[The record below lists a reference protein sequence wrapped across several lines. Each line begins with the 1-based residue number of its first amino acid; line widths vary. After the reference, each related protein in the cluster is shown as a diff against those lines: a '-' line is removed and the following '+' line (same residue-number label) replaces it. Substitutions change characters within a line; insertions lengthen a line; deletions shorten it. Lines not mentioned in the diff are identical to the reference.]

1 MNIEELGTLIENL
14 KKDDFD
20 ITWVSKDKLIVVLEK
35 IQDTEDVVEQ
45 EVIKKVVVHM
55 NKVATGY
62 IDENGKEF
70 APNYFYKLPENLEYL
85 NGYLPTSEEPIE
97 EVVEDTL
104 EEPIEDVAKEKT
116 AEEEKVADYVVLT
129 EEEEMVAEIKELLKD
144 DNNYDKICEALKT
157 AETKLNTFI
166 KKSNETINKKK
177 TVIFNLAAKKE
188 VLERGVKDT
197 IIMKKIKEIRENKKM
212 IDALKENETNK

>member
-35 IQDTEDVVEQ
+35 IKDTEDDSEI

-70 APNYFYKLPENLEYL
+70 APNDFYKLPEHLENL
-85 NGYLPTSEEPIE
+85 NIYLPEEVNDDSAGDLTDTGTPKKVVEKKGEKKEKPLREEQKKQLKIE
-97 EVVEDTL
+97 EMLKGNDDYKK
-104 EEPIEDVAKEKT
+104 I
-116 AEEEKVADYVVLT
+116 AD
-129 EEEEMVAEIKELLKD
+129 EIKK
-144 DNNYDKICEALKT
+144 
-157 AETKLNTFI
+157 AEKNLNTEI
-166 KKSNETINKKK
+166 TRRK
-177 TVIFNLAAKKE
+177 THIAK
-188 VLERGVKDT
+188 L
-197 IIMKKIKEIRENKKM
+197 KIKAKDKANM
-212 IDALKENETNK
+212 IFGDLYAKGNLK

>member
-1 MNIEELGTLIENL
+1 MNTEELGTLIENL

-70 APNYFYKLPENLEYL
+70 APNDFYKLPEHLENL
-85 NGYLPTSEEPIE
+85 NIYLPEEVNDDSAGDLTDTGTPKKVVEKKGEKKEKPLREEQKKQLKIE
-97 EVVEDTL
+97 EMLKGNDDYKK
-104 EEPIEDVAKEKT
+104 I
-116 AEEEKVADYVVLT
+116 AD
-129 EEEEMVAEIKELLKD
+129 EIKK
-144 DNNYDKICEALKT
+144 
-157 AETKLNTFI
+157 AEKNLNTEI
-166 KKSNETINKKK
+166 TRRK
-177 TVIFNLAAKKE
+177 THIAK
-188 VLERGVKDT
+188 L
-197 IIMKKIKEIRENKKM
+197 KIKAKDKANM
-212 IDALKENETNK
+212 IFGDLYAKGNLK

>member
-70 APNYFYKLPENLEYL
+70 APNDFYKLPEHLENL
-85 NGYLPTSEEPIE
+85 NIYLPEEVNDDSAGDLTDTGTPKKVVEKKGEKKEKPLREEQKKQLKIE
-97 EVVEDTL
+97 EMLKGNDDYKK
-104 EEPIEDVAKEKT
+104 I
-116 AEEEKVADYVVLT
+116 AD
-129 EEEEMVAEIKELLKD
+129 EIKK
-144 DNNYDKICEALKT
+144 
-157 AETKLNTFI
+157 AEKNLNTEI
-166 KKSNETINKKK
+166 TRRK
-177 TVIFNLAAKKE
+177 THIAK
-188 VLERGVKDT
+188 L
-197 IIMKKIKEIRENKKM
+197 KIKAKDKANM
-212 IDALKENETNK
+212 IFGDLYAKGNLK